1 MDRASHV
8 SKEVEAMKMFDCD
21 VCMSAG
27 SVNKWGYCEI
37 CGEDFED
44 PDSLIRWHGIS
55 MALDE
60 DAEQSFAAS
69 STVGDLVAAGQDAA

>member
-1 MDRASHV
+1 
-8 SKEVEAMKMFDCD
+8 MKMYDCD

-44 PDSLIRWHGIS
+44 PDSLVRWHSIS

-60 DAEQSFAAS
+60 DIEISFATGSKAS
-69 STVGDLVAAGQDAA
+69 ELATVGQDAA